1 MRETAVE
8 KKQIACTMVKRPMR
22 FSTETQRKLLAFS
35 WLAYFAEN
43 TIVLPDWLSDRAW
56 LSFIASATLR
66 ARSTTTDSTV
76 NVTTP
81 REPVTKIILTCFA
94 ELEVRGVLEGSP
106 GRIWAFG
113 PRGRG
118 ATGVP
123 A

>member
-1 MRETAVE
+1 MCRVRETAVE
-8 KKQIACTMVKRPMR
+8 KKANCMHNGEKVDA
-22 FSTETQRKLLAFS
+22 FFEWKLLAFS